1 MDESKMNEQIQ
12 LLSIMA
18 RSDARSNKHYL
29 ERVHNREITAEEYQE
44 MYDQK
49 FAELIVSKCIALMDV
64 NYRGDMYTGDV
75 FACEYNNCINEQVE
89 TLEDYFGVNK

>member
-1 MDESKMNEQIQ
+1 MCWDKQ
-12 LLSIMA
+12 LDGKLHF
-18 RSDARSNKHYL
+18 D
-29 ERVHNREITAEEYQE
+29 QE
-44 MYDQK
+44 K
-49 FAELIVSKCIALMDV
+49 FAQLIVNKCIALMDV

>member
-1 MDESKMNEQIQ
+1 MNERIKELAEQAGYE
-12 LLSIMA
+12 LA
-18 RSDARSNKHYL
+18 WTT
-29 ERVHNREITAEEYQE
+29 EIDIGHE
-44 MYDQK
+44 MKEK

-89 TLEDYFGVNK
+89 TLEDYFGFNK

>member
-1 MDESKMNEQIQ
+1 
-12 LLSIMA
+12 
-18 RSDARSNKHYL
+18 
-29 ERVHNREITAEEYQE
+29 
-44 MYDQK
+44 
-49 FAELIVSKCIALMDV
+49 MDV

>member
-1 MDESKMNEQIQ
+1 MSEQIQ

-44 MYDQK
+44 MYDQT
-49 FAELIVSKCIALMDV
+49 FAELIVEECAEYCADI
-64 NYRGDMYTGDV
+64 RGLR
-75 FACEYNNCINEQVE
+75 EK
-89 TLEDYFGVNK
+89 FGIK